1 MMKER
6 IFNILKPVIGIGLL
20 IYLYTLLPDPQEL
33 WTNITTANPWLLL
46 LGTSCYAL
54 AVALG
59 GVKWGILLRSVGV
72 HVPMQRLLAHQWLAE
87 FFNNFLPGQV
97 GGDVM
102 RGYALAMD
110 TKQRA
115 AAAASVLID
124 RFIGLTI
131 FMLAAAMAAL
141 YMLLGGRSPDGTAFT
156 TEQLLAIRLI
166 TLGVVGISVVLLV
179 VLAAMLSRRLKGWA
193 EDLLGRLPL
202 AERTV
207 PVWHAL
213 AEAFNAYRYQYR
225 AMALTALCSMLI
237 VILTSIN
244 IWLIATALEPNSISL
259 AAVLAIN
266 PIIVFLALVPI
277 SPGGL
282 GVRQSIFAGLF
293 LLVGAGFQLGFAVG
307 VLQQLIGYVVSLP
320 GGYLWIRG
328 RGDARSEASSA
339 TSPPLPPEH
348 TKEAKPLI

>member
-1 MMKER
+1 MKNR
-6 IFNILKPVIGIGLL
+6 LFTLLKPVIGIGLL
-20 IYLYTLLPDPQEL
+20 IYLYTLLPNPREL
-33 WTNITTANPWLLL
+33 WTTITTANPWLLL
-46 LGTSCYAL
+46 LGTGCYAL

-72 HVPMQRLLAHQWLAE
+72 HVPMRRLLAHQWLAE

-102 RGYALAMD
+102 RGYALAVD
-110 TKQRA
+110 TRRRA

-124 RFIGLTI
+124 RFIGLTV
-131 FMLAAAMAAL
+131 FMLAASVAAF
-141 YMLLGGRSPDGTAFT
+141 YMLMAGRSPDGTAFT

-166 TLGVVGISVVLLV
+166 TLGVVSVSTLLLV
-179 VLAAMLSRRLKGWA
+179 VLAAMLSRRLKEWA
-193 EDLLGRLPL
+193 ERILARLPL
-202 AERTV
+202 AHRTV
-207 PVWHAL
+207 PVWRAL

-225 AMALTALCSMLI
+225 AMLVTGLCSVLI
-237 VILTSIN
+237 VVLTSIN
-244 IWLIATALEPNSISL
+244 IWLIAAALEPNSISL

-282 GVRQSIFAGLF
+282 GVRQSVFAGLF

-307 VLQQLIGYVVSLP
+307 LLQQLIGYAVSLP
-320 GGYLWIRG
+320 GGYLWMRG
-328 RGDARSEASSA
+328 RSNAESSSTEPSASSVQGDI
-339 TSPPLPPEH
+339 SVRP
-348 TKEAKPLI
+348 